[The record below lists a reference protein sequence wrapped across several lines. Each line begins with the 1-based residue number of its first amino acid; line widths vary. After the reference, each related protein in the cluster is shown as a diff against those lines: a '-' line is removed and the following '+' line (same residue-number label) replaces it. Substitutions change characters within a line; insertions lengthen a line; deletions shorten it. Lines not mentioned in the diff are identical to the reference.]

1 MLTFQFEKCELD
13 LGDSGP
19 VAFFGQ
25 FKANIV
31 SAAFVWN
38 ITFFMSMT
46 LFSWTANKRLL

>member
-1 MLTFQFEKCELD
+1 MLTFQIEKCELD

-25 FKANIV
+25 FKANID

-38 ITFFMSMT
+38 ITFLCVPYAVGCSSARD
-46 LFSWTANKRLL
+46 L